1 MVVVIACHTVVSGE
15 PFSDKEVVKIFPRF
29 SLITFL
35 IFFCVKELNAEYLQG
50 KTHGD
55 CHNLLILLG
64 IVSREKIKLI
74 RINLI
79 NVRSE
84 IGRRSPSSREVD
96 KAHETTGNYMRC
108 KRKYKVDISVV
119 NHKIRLNDC
128 ERVNVNNEAWRWYCL
143 FQCSPIDPQYQWKK
157 TQIEKMSQLRCPL
170 HCFTSVSFKSELE
183 WSAFV
188 GFVILASH
196 SVRVQIHCFSVR
208 NSQQL

>member
-74 RINLI
+74 RLMLEAKLGGDPLVLERWIKLMKQQVI
-79 NVRSE
+79 TC
-84 IGRRSPSSREVD
+84 
-96 KAHETTGNYMRC
+96 A
-108 KRKYKVDISVV
+108 V
-119 NHKIRLNDC
+119 NGSTK
-128 ERVNVNNEAWRWYCL
+128 
-143 FQCSPIDPQYQWKK
+143 
-157 TQIEKMSQLRCPL
+157 
-170 HCFTSVSFKSELE
+170 
-183 WSAFV
+183 
-188 GFVILASH
+188 
-196 SVRVQIHCFSVR
+196 
-208 NSQQL
+208 